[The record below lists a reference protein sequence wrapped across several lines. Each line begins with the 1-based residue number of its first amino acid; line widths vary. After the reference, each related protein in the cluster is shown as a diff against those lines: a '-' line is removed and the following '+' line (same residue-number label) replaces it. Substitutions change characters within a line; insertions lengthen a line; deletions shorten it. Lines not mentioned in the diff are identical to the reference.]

1 MSGKSFHFSLDSV
14 LQLRK
19 HETEMVRRRL
29 QDAAAALRRAEHA
42 AEQAENV
49 LSDRIQADLPAG
61 AGGVASF
68 QRLAGFREDA
78 RRKLN
83 EAKRKI
89 EVLSAREEETRRE
102 LVLRRQEE
110 ESLEQLYQEEK
121 AAFEKTQEEAEMAF
135 LDEQAVTTYNRQRS
149 AQR

>member
-49 LSDRIQADLPAG
+49 LSDRMQADLPAATGG
-61 AGGVASF
+61 AASI

-78 RRKLN
+78 RRKLS
-83 EAKRKI
+83 EARRKI
-89 EVLSAREEETRRE
+89 AVLAAPQEETRRE
-102 LVLRRQEE
+102 LVRRRRGG
-110 ESLEQLYQEEK
+110 
-121 AAFEKTQEEAEMAF
+121 EARE
-135 LDEQAVTTYNRQRS
+135 TG
-149 AQR
+149 